1 MFRGIAAAVYL
12 LFVSDRARQMEV
24 RGAEPERETPAGQ
37 A

>member
-12 LFVSDRARQMEV
+12 LFVADRARQMEV
-24 RGAEPERETPAGQ
+24 QAAEPEHEMPAGP